1 MGRRTQVFVL
11 GLALAGC
18 NGGGGD
24 CTALADGEWTFD
36 GAAIGML
43 MGGSIQMDVAA
54 CSFEISEWS
63 MAMSHLPSGGEVVGD
78 EITLSGEEA
87 YWTSCTGKVERE
99 GTAASGVCADD
110 DAEFTMAEGAAEQ

>member
-1 MGRRTQVFVL
+1 MRRVFVL

-24 CTALADGEWTFD
+24 CTALEDGEWTFD

-43 MGGSIQMDVAA
+43 MGGTVTMDVAG

-63 MAMSHLPSGGEVVGD
+63 MAMSDLPTGGEVVGD
-78 EITLSGEEA
+78 EVTLTGDSD
-87 YWTSCTGKVERE
+87 YWASCTGKVNDE
-99 GTAASGVCADD
+99 GTEVSGTCSED
-110 DAEFTMAEGAAEQ
+110 DAAFTMAAGAL